1 MFGECLA
8 VWLVHEW
15 MKMGAPKPLNL
26 VELGPG
32 MATIAVFSHKESFD
46 LLGGELTFVVNNYQ
60 S

>member
-1 MFGECLA
+1 MFGECVA

-32 MATIAVFSHKESFD
+32 MATIAVFSF
-46 LLGGELTFVVNNYQ
+46 LLKIYLICLEGN
-60 S
+60 

>member
-1 MFGECLA
+1 MFGECVA

-32 MATIAVFSHKESFD
+32 MATIAVFIKNLFVFFF
-46 LLGGELTFVVNNYQ
+46 GGELTFVVNNYQ